1 MSGAPQAGLAAELY
15 VSDLARSLRFYVDLL
30 GFVVSYERPEEHFAA
45 ISLGSARIMLE
56 QLRATTPASPEQIA
70 RGEWRPAA
78 LEHPFG
84 RGVNLEVPCADVA
97 LVASRLA
104 AAGWT
109 ALVNLHEK
117 SYRAG
122 ERSVRVRQFVVADP
136 DGYLIRPSQRLDESA

>member
-1 MSGAPQAGLAAELY
+1 M
-15 VSDLARSLRFYVDLL
+15 V
-30 GFVVSYERPEEHFAA
+30 
-45 ISLGSARIMLE
+45 
-56 QLRATTPASPEQIA
+56 IA